1 MIMKKSTLL
10 FVLFNSFIIGSLLS
24 GSCLGQSSGTTVID
38 KSIYKRGYVAPE
50 SKATKTTV
58 TKANAVSEVK
68 IDYSGGTKPAS
79 CSKSMSGACEIPV
92 TFSNLGLF
100 ITDGDPTGVT
110 NSQIVSGVPGTAM
123 GTDVQLKRV
132 CFNIT
137 HTWVGDL
144 TVTLIGP
151 GGTGVVLMDR
161 PGVPA
166 SGFGCNGDNVDVC
179 VDRGTGNSMENE
191 CNNAPAI
198 SGTWTAIDGDDLN
211 KFNLTG
217 LDPNGTWQLLVIDQ
231 ALGDTGSVQNWSLVF
246 DDGPIALWTAPDEL
260 CQTSGIYDLSSN
272 ILGTTGGTFSGQGV
286 TGNNFDPSGLN
297 GLIGITYVVSNTTSG
312 CVDSLTVTINIV
324 SSPTVSFNATLT
336 PGSLTVPFTNT
347 TTASGTYIWDFGDGD
362 SSTTENPTHT
372 YAGPG
377 IYDVTLT
384 VTNGCGTFSSTQTI
398 TVQGCPDIVTDG
410 SFENVAGGGTWT
422 VFSTNFNTPICD
434 INCGTGSGTGPHTG
448 AFWAWFG
455 GASGTVPGFFEEGS
469 ASQVMTIPVGT
480 ATLNFFLEQ
489 VVCDSPD
496 DFLKVAIDQDT
507 VFSTDGSSAL
517 CGQFGYS
524 LQSVNIDTYA
534 DGMNHT
540 LTFFSRTYST
550 NGGVSNFFVDD
561 VEITACPPIGF
572 AENDFASHIGNR
584 PNPAK
589 DYFELNFNNIE
600 LTTVMVTVSD
610 ITGRTV
616 LINTLNNIHNTFTS
630 RVDIS
635 SLSKGLYM
643 INIQSGN
650 QSITRKLIV
659 Q

>member
-1 MIMKKSTLL
+1 MKKSTLY
-10 FVLFNSFIIGSLLS
+10 FVLLNLFITGSLIS
-24 GSCLGQSSGTTVID
+24 GSCFAQSSGTTVTD
-38 KSIYKRGYVAPE
+38 KSVYKRGYVAPE
-50 SKATKTTV
+50 SQATKNTI
-58 TKANAVSEVK
+58 TKANAVSEIK
-68 IDYSGGTKPAS
+68 IDYSGTTKPAS

-100 ITDGDPTGVT
+100 IPDNDPTGLT

-161 PGVPA
+161 PGFPA

-179 VDRGTGNSMENE
+179 VGRGTGNSMENE

-198 SGTWTAIDGDDLN
+198 SGNWTAIDGDDLN

-217 LDPNGTWQLLVIDQ
+217 IDPNGTWQLLVIDQ

-246 DDGPIALWTAPDEL
+246 DNGPIALWMAPDEV
-260 CQTSGIYDLSSN
+260 CQTSGVYDLSSN

-297 GLIGITYVVSNTTSG
+297 GPIDITYVVSNTISG
-312 CVDSLTVTINIV
+312 CTDSSTITINVVTTPTVTFSANV
-324 SSPTVSFNATLT
+324 T
-336 PGSLTVPFTNT
+336 PGSLTVAYTNT
-347 TTASGTYIWDFGDGD
+347 TTTGGTYIWDFGDGD
-362 SSTTENPTHT
+362 SSTTENPSHT
-372 YAGPG
+372 YAVSG
-377 IYDVTLT
+377 IYNVTLT
-384 VTNGCGTFSSTQTI
+384 VTNSCGSFSTSQPV
-398 TVQGCPDIVTDG
+398 TVQGCPDVVTDG
-410 SFENVAGGGTWT
+410 SFENVSGGSTWT
-422 VFSTNFNTPICD
+422 VSSTNFNTPICD
-434 INCGTGSGTGPHTG
+434 ISCGLGSGTGPHSG
-448 AFWAWFG
+448 SFWAWFG
-455 GASGTVPGFFEEGS
+455 GANGPAPGFFEEGV

-480 ATLNFFLEQ
+480 ATLNFYLEQ
-489 VVCDSPD
+489 VVCDGPD
-496 DFLKVAIDQDT
+496 DFLKIAIDQDT

-540 LTFFSRTYST
+540 LTFFSRTYSL

-561 VEITACPPIGF
+561 VEIVACPPIGF
-572 AENDFASHIGNR
+572 AENDLASHIGIK
-584 PNPAK
+584 PNPAN
-589 DYFELNFNNIE
+589 DYFELTFNNIE
-600 LTTVMVTVSD
+600 LLNAQVTVTD

-616 LINTLNNIHNTFTS
+616 LSNRLNNIHNTFTS

-635 SLSKGLYM
+635 GLSNGLYL